1 MRLRRHCQ
9 RLAKVE
15 TLLIALSLEAA
26 LPRCPDNAARE
37 LNLTPNGRWTEARWL
52 RLGDKFLTRTG
63 VSATVVGLT
72 IRMERVQVYNL
83 QVKNLQLYAI
93 GEHGVLVHN
102 SAFNGVSR
110 NSRDYKGAT
119 WVYEIFDKKIGVTS
133 VPPSKNGL
141 YPRVQRQLDPDDDW
155 RIIREFDNRNDAL
168 TFEEFMIKWR
178 TQGGYDTLPG
188 NIRHSQC
195 R

>member
-72 IRMERVQVYNL
+72 IRTERVQVYNL
-83 QVKNLQLYAI
+83 QVKNLQLYAV
-93 GEHGVLVHN
+93 GQAGVLVHN
-102 SAFNGVSR
+102 SLPHGNARAHPGPTILYGLYSRAGAFLKWGVSNNPMR
-110 NSRDYKGAT
+110 RYSREFMRDKELLPFASGSRDDMLAAEKWLRRHNAG
-119 WVYEIFDKKIGVTS
+119 
-133 VPPSKNGL
+133 PLN
-141 YPRVQRQLDPDDDW
+141 
-155 RIIREFDNRNDAL
+155 RECDARNIVD
-168 TFEEFMIKWR
+168 EME
-178 TQGGYDTLPG
+178 
-188 NIRHSQC
+188 
-195 R
+195 